1 MYIWFYDWLC
11 VRASLIQKRRFMKK
25 VIESITD
32 MFLAVRLLWTFY
44 KWYILT
50 ELEDCLFKDLA

>member
-1 MYIWFYDWLC
+1 
-11 VRASLIQKRRFMKK
+11 MKK

-50 ELEDCLFKDLA
+50 ELEDCLFKELA